1 MRGQPVGYEGIQP
14 PVSATPAGL
23 HSWAVNHV
31 VQLRRILSE
40 AAQADADLTALQ
52 ADVVDLQDRVT
63 ILEAAGGSGLTAQQ
77 LFLLSLTTATD
88 EIVGGYGHLME
99 RTRSL
104 REIEADATI
113 MAAIDANKANTGLK
127 QEVRVRIEEDLSLV
141 QTLTQLTADLGVTNA
156 DVTTLT
162 QTVADGDSA
171 LATQISSLSSSVA
184 GNTSQIAILTSSVD
198 GMSSKFA
205 VTMTNNNEIT
215 GFISLDGDIIGSSFT
230 VAADYFKVAK
240 VGTTGGTAVPVFAIQ
255 TVGGVP
261 KLAIIGDMYADGTI
275 TTRHLAADSVTADKI
290 NVTTLSALTA
300 NLGIVTAGEIRN
312 PGDTLKFDLP
322 NMRLYRTDGTME
334 LNFNTKTFFI
344 DF

>member
-1 MRGQPVGYEGIQP
+1 MGYEGIQP
-14 PVSATPAGL
+14 PVNATPVGL
-23 HSWAVNHV
+23 HSWAINHV
-31 VQLRRILSE
+31 AQIRRILNE
-40 AAQADADLTALQ
+40 AAEADADLTALQ

-198 GMSSKFA
+198 GMSSRFA

-215 GFISLDGDIIGSSFT
+215 GFISLDGDVQGSSFT

-261 KLAIIGDMYADGTI
+261 KLAILGDMYADGTI
-275 TTRHLAADSVTADKI
+275 TTRHLAADCVTADKI
-290 NVTTLSALTA
+290 SVTSLTA
-300 NLGIVTAGEIRN
+300 ISAAFGNATVTGELSGGPLGK
-312 PGDTLKFDLP
+312 LK
-322 NMRLYRTDGTME
+322 
-334 LNFNTKTFFI
+334 LNFTTGRI
-344 DF
+344 RALA

>member
-1 MRGQPVGYEGIQP
+1 MGYEGIQP
-14 PVSATPAGL
+14 PVNATPVGL
-23 HSWAVNHV
+23 HSWAINHV
-31 VQLRRILSE
+31 AQIRRILNE
-40 AAQADADLTALQ
+40 AAEADADLTALQ
-52 ADVVDLQDRVT
+52 ADVVELQDRVT
-63 ILEAAGGSGLTAQQ
+63 ILEAAGGSGLTGQQ
-77 LFLLSLTTATD
+77 LFELSLTTATE

-104 REIEADATI
+104 MEIEADAVI
-113 MAAIDANKANTGLK
+113 AAAIDANKANTGVRT
-127 QEVRVRIEEDLSLV
+127 EVRVRVEEDIALAERIDV
-141 QTLTQLTADLGVTNA
+141 AEAALGVTSANVSA
-156 DVTTLT
+156 LSLAM
-162 QTVADGDSA
+162 ADGDSA
-171 LATQISSLSSSVA
+171 LATQINSLSSSVA

-198 GMSSKFA
+198 GMSSRFA
-205 VTMTNNNEIT
+205 VTMTNNGEIT
-215 GFISLDGDIIGSSFT
+215 GFISLDGDVQGSSFT

-290 NVTTLSALTA
+290 NVNSLSALTA

-312 PGDTLKFDLP
+312 PGNTLKFDLP